1 MNVTQGGKW
10 GEVKQHYLPA
20 RGKTQSSMK
29 NKEHAEAG
37 ARPSIVAY
45 IEQILSYS
53 NIRM

>member
-1 MNVTQGGKW
+1 MGKLGG
-10 GEVKQHYLPA
+10 GETALYLPA
-20 RGKTQSSMK
+20 RGKTQSLMK

-45 IEQILSYS
+45 LYQILSYS